1 MKVTKIDGLSHKKFE
16 DKGKL
21 VKFNNENKEEKSN
34 NDSNKETKTEMEKRI
49 EKLKE
54 LKLDNYIKNPEN
66 AKNEDKNAEEE
77 TKIRRTNLKKYFS
90 EIILREEDEKYVLVK
105 SKKFKNINQEID
117 YYDIK
122 KKENQQEIFNVLKEI
137 LELEIEE
144 NQEEENID
152 FDSEKL
158 KEAFEKDFVKK
169 VSKIEV
175 VKKSLE
181 INRANYKKTL
191 VEIGN
196 DKYENVKGENK
207 RSRIYEYY
215 KKSEIHEKFRKNII
229 EAFEKLYTE
238 ENIKELYSKIE
249 EVLKKTYLKSVVR
262 EFYQNEIIGES
273 EFSEKGKD
281 GISILYNQITKS
293 NEKKEK
299 FVEFLENI
307 GNLELKDLT
316 KSQIFYKYF
325 LENEELNDENV
336 KYIFSYFVEIEVN
349 KLLKENVYKI
359 KRFNEGNKK
368 RIENIFEYGKLKKL
382 IVYKLENKLNNYV
395 RNCGKYNYHMEN
407 GDIATSDINM
417 KNRQTE
423 AFLRSILGVSSF
435 GYFSLRNIL
444 GVNDNDFYEMEEEL
458 TEDERK
464 NENFILKKAK
474 EDITS
479 KNIFEKVVDKSFEKK
494 GIYQIKE
501 NLKMFYG
508 NIFEKVDKD
517 ELKKFF
523 VNMLEAITSVRHRIV
538 HYNINTNSEN
548 IFDFSNIEVSKL
560 LKNIFE
566 KEIDTR
572 ELKLK
577 IFRQLNSAGVFDY
590 WESWVIKKYL
600 ENVKFEFVNK
610 NVPFVPSFKKL
621 YDRID
626 NLKGWNALKLGNN
639 INIPKRKE
647 AKDSQIYLLKNIY
660 YGEFV
665 EKFVNDNKNFEKI
678 VKEIIEIN
686 RGAGTNK
693 KTGFYKLEKFE
704 TLKANK
710 PIEYLEKLQSLHKIS
725 YDKEKIEEDKDIY
738 VDFVQK
744 IFLKGFVNYL
754 KKLDS
759 LKSLNLLNLRKDETI
774 TDKKS
779 VHDEKLK
786 LWENSGSNL
795 SKMPEEIYE
804 YVKKIKISN
813 INYNDRMS
821 IFYLLLKLIDYREL
835 TNLRG
840 NLEKYESMNKNK
852 IYSEELT
859 IINLVNLDNNKVR
872 TNFSLEAEDI
882 GKFLK
887 SSITIKNIAQLNNFS
902 KIFADG
908 ENVIKHRS
916 FYNIKK
922 YGILDLL
929 EKMIARADL
938 KISKEEIKKY
948 NNLQVELK
956 RNDFYKIQEE
966 IHKKYNQNPCSI
978 KNKKDFEKY
987 KKVIEKIQDYTQL
1000 KNKIEFNDLNLL
1012 QSLIFRIL
1020 HRLAGYTSL
1029 WERDLQFKLKGEFPE
1044 DKYIDEIFSFD
1055 NNKNEKYKDGS
1066 IVFKYADFLIEKEE
1080 EKLGEVLKKNK
1091 RNKRKKEIIEKDGLE
1106 IRNYIAH
1113 FNYLPNAEKS
1123 ILEILE
1129 ELRELLKHDRKLKNA
1144 VMKSIKDIFKEYG
1157 FIVEFEI
1164 SHESNSKKIKVL
1176 NVKSEKI
1183 RHLKNNKLET
1193 TRNSE
1198 DLCKLVKVMLEYK
1211 EAYK

>member
-16 DKGKL
+16 DEGKL
-21 VKFNNENKEEKSN
+21 VKFRNNKNINEIKERLK
-34 NDSNKETKTEMEKRI
+34 
-49 EKLKE
+49 KLKE

-66 AKNEDKNAEEE
+66 VKNKDKDAEKE

-90 EIILREEDEKYVLVK
+90 EIILRKEDEKYILK
-105 SKKFKNINQEID
+105 KTKKFKDINQEID
-117 YYDIK
+117 YYDVKSK
-122 KKENQQEIFNVLKEI
+122 KNQQEIFDVLKEI
-137 LELEIEE
+137 LELKIKETEKEEI
-144 NQEEENID
+144 IT

-158 KEAFEKDFVKK
+158 KKVFGEDFVKK
-169 VSKIEV
+169 EAKIKAIE
-175 VKKSLE
+175 KSLK
-181 INRANYKKTL
+181 INKANYKKDSIK
-191 VEIGN
+191 IGD
-196 DKYENVKGENK
+196 DKYSNVKGENK
-207 RSRIYEYY
+207 RSRVYEYY
-215 KKSEIHEKFRKNII
+215 KKSETHEKFRKNII

-249 EVLKKTYLKSVVR
+249 EVFKKTHLKSIVR

-273 EFSEKGKD
+273 EFSKKDENGK
-281 GISILYNQITKS
+281 SILYNQIEDS
-293 NEKKEK
+293 IKKDEN

-307 GNLELKDLT
+307 ENLQLKELT

-325 LENEELNDENV
+325 LENEELDDENIKNV
-336 KYIFSYFVEIEVN
+336 FCYFVEIEVN
-349 KLLKENVYKI
+349 NLLRVNVYKASKIYQNKI
-359 KRFNEGNKK
+359 K
-368 RIENIFEYGKLKKL
+368 NIFGYNKLKKL

-417 KNRQTE
+417 RNRQTE
-423 AFLRSILGVSSF
+423 AFLRSIIGVSSF

-444 GVNDNDFYEMEEEL
+444 GVNDDDFYETEEDL
-458 TEDERK
+458 TKKERR
-464 NENFILKKAK
+464 NLEKAK
-474 EDITS
+474 EDITI
-479 KNIFEKVVDKSFEKK
+479 KNTFDEVVVKSFQKK
-494 GIYQIKE
+494 GIYNIKE

-508 NIFEKVDKD
+508 DSFDNADKD
-517 ELKKFF
+517 ELKQFF
-523 VNMLEAITSVRHRIV
+523 VNMLNAITSIRHRVV
-538 HYNINTNSEN
+538 HYNMNTNSEN
-548 IFDFSNIEVSKL
+548 IFNFSGIEVSKL
-560 LKNIFE
+560 LKSIFE
-566 KEIDTR
+566 KETDKR

-590 WESWVIKKYL
+590 WENRKIDKYL
-600 ENVKFEFVNK
+600 ENIEFKFVNK
-610 NVPFVPSFKKL
+610 NIPFVPSFTKL
-621 YDRID
+621 YNRID
-626 NLKGWNALKLGNN
+626 NLKGNNALNLGY

-647 AKDSQIYLLKNIY
+647 ARDSQIYLLKNIY

-665 EKFVNDNKNFEKI
+665 EKFVNNNDNFEKI
-678 VKEIIEIN
+678 FKEIIEIN
-686 RGAGTNK
+686 KKAGTNT
-693 KTGFYKLEKFE
+693 KTKFYKLEKFE
-704 TLKANK
+704 TLKANT
-710 PIEYLEKLQSLHKIS
+710 PTEYLEKLQSLHEIS

-759 LKSLNLLNLRKDETI
+759 LKSLNLLNLKKDEVI

-779 VHDEKLK
+779 FYDEKLK

-795 SKMPEEIYE
+795 SKMPKEIYD
-804 YVKKIKISN
+804 YIKKIKIN
-813 INYNDRMS
+813 KINYSDRMS

-840 NLEKYESMNKNK
+840 NLEKYESMNKNE

-887 SSITIKNIAQLNNFS
+887 TETSIRNINQLNNFS
-902 KIFADG
+902 EIFADG

-929 EKMIARADL
+929 EKIVDKADL
-938 KISKEEIKKY
+938 KITKEEIKKY
-948 NNLQVELK
+948 ENLQNELK
-956 RNDFYKIQEE
+956 RNDFYKIQER
-966 IHKKYNQNPCSI
+966 IHRNYNQKPFLI
-978 KNKKDFEKY
+978 KNNEKDFNDY
-987 KKVIEKIQDYTQL
+987 KKAIENIQNYTQL

-1012 QSLIFRIL
+1012 QSLLFRIL

-1029 WERDLQFKLKGEFPE
+1029 WERDLQFKLKGEYPE
-1044 DKYIDEIFSFD
+1044 NKYIDEIFNFD
-1055 NNKNEKYKDGS
+1055 NSKNKIYNEKNERGGS
-1066 IVFKYADFLIEKEE
+1066 IVSKYGYFLAEKD
-1080 EKLGEVLKKNK
+1080 GEIQESRARDKKK
-1091 RNKRKKEIIEKDGLE
+1091 KKIIKKEGLE

-1113 FNYLPNAEKS
+1113 FNYIPDATKS

-1129 ELRELLKHDRKLKNA
+1129 ELRELLKYDRKLKNA
-1144 VMKSIKDIFKEYG
+1144 VMKSIKDIFREYG
-1157 FIVEFEI
+1157 FIVEFTI
-1164 SHESNSKKIKVL
+1164 SHTKNGKEIKVCS
-1176 NVKSEKI
+1176 VKSEKI
-1183 RHLKNNKLET
+1183 KHLKNNELIT

-1198 DLCKLVKVMLEYK
+1198 DLCDLVKIMLEYK
-1211 EAYK
+1211 ELQK

>member
-1 MKVTKIDGLSHKKFE
+1 
-16 DKGKL
+16 
-21 VKFNNENKEEKSN
+21 
-34 NDSNKETKTEMEKRI
+34 
-49 EKLKE
+49 
-54 LKLDNYIKNPEN
+54 
-66 AKNEDKNAEEE
+66 
-77 TKIRRTNLKKYFS
+77 
-90 EIILREEDEKYVLVK
+90 
-105 SKKFKNINQEID
+105 
-117 YYDIK
+117 
-122 KKENQQEIFNVLKEI
+122 
-137 LELEIEE
+137 
-144 NQEEENID
+144 
-152 FDSEKL
+152 
-158 KEAFEKDFVKK
+158 
-169 VSKIEV
+169 
-175 VKKSLE
+175 
-181 INRANYKKTL
+181 
-191 VEIGN
+191 
-196 DKYENVKGENK
+196 
-207 RSRIYEYY
+207 
-215 KKSEIHEKFRKNII
+215 
-229 EAFEKLYTE
+229 
-238 ENIKELYSKIE
+238 
-249 EVLKKTYLKSVVR
+249 
-262 EFYQNEIIGES
+262 
-273 EFSEKGKD
+273 
-281 GISILYNQITKS
+281 
-293 NEKKEK
+293 
-299 FVEFLENI
+299 
-307 GNLELKDLT
+307 
-316 KSQIFYKYF
+316 
-325 LENEELNDENV
+325 
-336 KYIFSYFVEIEVN
+336 
-349 KLLKENVYKI
+349 
-359 KRFNEGNKK
+359 
-368 RIENIFEYGKLKKL
+368 
-382 IVYKLENKLNNYV
+382 
-395 RNCGKYNYHMEN
+395 
-407 GDIATSDINM
+407 
-417 KNRQTE
+417 
-423 AFLRSILGVSSF
+423 
-435 GYFSLRNIL
+435 
-444 GVNDNDFYEMEEEL
+444 
-458 TEDERK
+458 
-464 NENFILKKAK
+464 
-474 EDITS
+474 
-479 KNIFEKVVDKSFEKK
+479 
-494 GIYQIKE
+494 
-501 NLKMFYG
+501 
-508 NIFEKVDKD
+508 
-517 ELKKFF
+517 
-523 VNMLEAITSVRHRIV
+523 MLEAITSVRHRIV

-590 WESWVIKKYL
+590 WESWKIKKYL
-600 ENVKFEFVNK
+600 ENIEFKFVNK
-610 NVPFVPSFKKL
+610 NIPFVPSFTKL
-621 YDRID
+621 YNRID
-626 NLKGWNALKLGNN
+626 NLKGNNALNLGY

-704 TLKANK
+704 TLKANT

-779 VHDEKLK
+779 FHDEKLK

-948 NNLQVELK
+948 ENLQNELK
-956 RNDFYKIQEE
+956 RNDFYKIQEQ
-966 IHKKYNQNPCSI
+966 IHRNYNQKPFSI
-978 KNKKDFEKY
+978 KKIENKKDFEKY

-1044 DKYIDEIFSFD
+1044 DKYIDEIFNSD
-1055 NNKNEKYKDGS
+1055 GNNNQKYKHGGITD
-1066 IVFKYADFLIEKEE
+1066 KYANFLIEKEE
-1080 EKLGEVLKKNK
+1080 EKSGEILKKNQ
-1091 RNKRKKEIIEKDGLE
+1091 RIKRKKKIKEDLE

-1157 FIVEFEI
+1157 FIVEFTI
-1164 SHESNSKKIKVL
+1164 SHTKNGKKIKVCS
-1176 NVKSEKI
+1176 VKSEKI
-1183 RHLKNNKLET
+1183 KHLKNNELIT

-1198 DLCKLVKVMLEYK
+1198 DLCDLVKIMLEYK
-1211 EAYK
+1211 KLQK

>member
-1 MKVTKIDGLSHKKFE
+1 MKVTKIDGISHKKFE
-16 DKGKL
+16 DEGKL
-21 VKFNNENKEEKSN
+21 VRFTGNFNIKNEMKE
-34 NDSNKETKTEMEKRI
+34 RL

-54 LKLDNYIKNPEN
+54 LKLSNYIKNPEN
-66 AKNEDKNAEEE
+66 VKNKDKNKEEE
-77 TKIRRTNLKKYFS
+77 TKSRRKNLKKYFS
-90 EIILREEDEKYVLVK
+90 EIILRKKEEKYLLK
-105 SKKFKNINQEID
+105 KTRKFKDITEEINYD
-117 YYDIK
+117 DIK
-122 KKENQQEIFNVLKEI
+122 KGENQQKIFDVLKELLEQRINENDKEEI
-137 LELEIEE
+137 L
-144 NQEEENID
+144 N
-152 FDSEKL
+152 FDSVKL
-158 KEAFEKDFVKK
+158 KEAFGEDFIKK
-169 VSKIEV
+169 ESKIKAIEE
-175 VKKSLE
+175 SLE
-181 INRANYKKTL
+181 KNRADYRKEFI
-191 VEIGN
+191 EIEN
-196 DKYENVKGENK
+196 HKYGNVKGKNK

-215 KKSEIHEKFRKNII
+215 KKSENHKKFEDNIR

-238 ENIKELYSKIE
+238 ENIKKLYSKIE
-249 EVLKKTYLKSVVR
+249 EVLKKTHLKSIVR
-262 EFYQNEIIGES
+262 EFYKNEIIGES
-273 EFSEKGKD
+273 EFSKKNGD
-281 GISILYNQITKS
+281 GISILYNQIKDS
-293 NEKKEK
+293 IKKEEN
-299 FVEFLENI
+299 FIEFIENI

-325 LENEELNDENV
+325 LENEELNDENIKFV
-336 KYIFSYFVEIEVN
+336 FCYFVEIEVSD
-349 KLLKENVYKI
+349 LLKGNIYKASKIYENKI
-359 KRFNEGNKK
+359 K
-368 RIENIFEYGKLKKL
+368 NIFEYGKLKNL

-417 KNRQTE
+417 RNRQTE
-423 AFLRSILGVSSF
+423 AFLRSMIGVSSF

-444 GVNDNDFYEMEEEL
+444 GVNDDDFYETEEDL
-458 TEDERK
+458 T
-464 NENFILKKAK
+464 KAK
-474 EDITS
+474 EDITI
-479 KNIFEKVVDKSFEKK
+479 KKTFEEVVDKSFEKK
-494 GIYQIKE
+494 GIHNIKE

-508 NIFEKVDKD
+508 NSFDKAD
-517 ELKKFF
+517 EEELKQFF
-523 VNMLEAITSVRHRIV
+523 VNMLNAITSIRHRVV
-538 HYNINTNSEN
+538 HYNMNTNSEN
-548 IFDFSNIEVSKL
+548 IFNFSDIEVSRL
-560 LKNIFE
+560 LKSIFE
-566 KEIDTR
+566 KETDKR

-590 WESWVIKKYL
+590 WENWKIKKYL
-600 ENVKFEFVNK
+600 ENIKFEFVNK
-610 NVPFVPSFKKL
+610 NILFVPSFTKL
-621 YDRID
+621 YNRID
-626 NLKGWNALKLGNN
+626 DLKAGNALKLGNH
-639 INIPKRKE
+639 IIIPKRKE
-647 AKDSQIYLLKNIY
+647 ARDSQIYLLKNIY

-665 EKFVNDNKNFEKI
+665 EKFVNNNDNFEKI
-678 VKEIIEIN
+678 FREIIKIN
-686 RGAGTNK
+686 KNAGTNTETK
-693 KTGFYKLEKFE
+693 FYKLEKFE
-704 TLKANK
+704 TLKANT
-710 PIEYLEKLQSLHKIS
+710 PTEYLEKLQSLHKIS
-725 YDKEKIEEDKDIY
+725 YDKEKIEEDKDVY

-759 LKSLNLLNLRKDETI
+759 LKSLNLLNLKKDEVI

-779 VHDEKLK
+779 FYDEKLK

-795 SKMPEEIYE
+795 SKMPEEIYN
-804 YVKKIKISN
+804 YIKKIKIN
-813 INYNDRMS
+813 KINYSDRMS

-840 NLEKYESMNKNK
+840 NLEKYESMNKNE

-887 SSITIKNIAQLNNFS
+887 SSIPIKNVAQLNNFS

-966 IHKKYNQNPCSI
+966 IHKKYNQNPFSI
-978 KNKKDFEKY
+978 KKIENKKDFEKY

-1091 RNKRKKEIIEKDGLE
+1091 RNKRKKEIVEKDGLE

-1157 FIVEFEI
+1157 FIVEFTI
-1164 SHESNSKKIKVL
+1164 SHTKNGKKIKVCS
-1176 NVKSEKI
+1176 VKSEKI
-1183 RHLKNNKLET
+1183 KHLKNNELIT
-1193 TRNSE
+1193 TRNSK
-1198 DLCKLVKVMLEYK
+1198 DLCELVKIMLEYK
-1211 EAYK
+1211 EA

>member
-16 DKGKL
+16 VEGKL
-21 VKFNNENKEEKSN
+21 VKFRDNKNINEMKERLK
-34 NDSNKETKTEMEKRI
+34 
-49 EKLKE
+49 KLKE

-66 AKNEDKNAEEE
+66 VKNKDKDAENE
-77 TKIRRTNLKKYFS
+77 TKKRRNNLKKYFS
-90 EIILREEDEKYVLVK
+90 EIILRKEDEKYILK
-105 SKKFKNINQEID
+105 KTKKFKNINQEID
-117 YYDIK
+117 YYDVKSK
-122 KKENQQEIFNVLKEI
+122 KNQQEIFDVLKEI
-137 LELEIEE
+137 KIKETEKEEI
-144 NQEEENID
+144 IT

-158 KEAFEKDFVKK
+158 KKVFGEDFVKK
-169 VSKIEV
+169 EAKIKAIE
-175 VKKSLE
+175 KSLK
-181 INRANYKKTL
+181 INKANYKKDSIK
-191 VEIGN
+191 IGD
-196 DKYENVKGENK
+196 DKYSNVKGENK

-215 KKSEIHEKFRKNII
+215 KKSENLKKFEENIR
-229 EAFEKLYTE
+229 EAFEKLYTK

-249 EVLKKTYLKSVVR
+249 EVLKKTHLKSIVR

-273 EFSEKGKD
+273 EFSKKNGD
-281 GISILYNQITKS
+281 GISILYNQIKDS
-293 NEKKEK
+293 IKKEEN
-299 FVEFLENI
+299 FIEFIENI

-325 LENEELNDENV
+325 LENEELNDENI
-336 KYIFSYFVEIEVN
+336 KFAFCYFVEIEVN
-349 KLLKENVYKI
+349 NLLKENVYKI

-368 RIENIFEYGKLKKL
+368 RIKNIFEYGKLKKL

-444 GVNDNDFYEMEEEL
+444 GVNDDDFYKIEK
-458 TEDERK
+458 DERK

-474 EDITS
+474 EDFTS

-508 NIFEKVDKD
+508 NSFDKVDKD

-704 TLKANK
+704 TLKANTPTK
-710 PIEYLEKLQSLHKIS
+710 YLEKLQSLHKIS
-725 YDKEKIEEDKDIY
+725 YDKEKIEEDKDVY

-929 EKMIARADL
+929 EKIVAKADL
-938 KISKEEIKKY
+938 KIVKEEIKKY
-948 NNLQVELK
+948 ENLQKKLEK
-956 RNDFYKIQEE
+956 NDFYKIQEK
-966 IHKKYNQNPCSI
+966 IHRKYNQKPNLI
-978 KNKKDFEKY
+978 LRTENKKDFNDY
-987 KKVIEKIQDYTQL
+987 KKAIENIQNYTQL

-1012 QSLIFRIL
+1012 QSLLFRIL

-1044 DKYIDEIFSFD
+1044 DKYIDEIFNSD
-1055 NNKNEKYKDGS
+1055 RNNNQKYKSGG
-1066 IVFKYADFLIEKEE
+1066 IAYKYVDFLIEKEE
-1080 EKLGEVLKKNK
+1080 GKRAGKNK
-1091 RNKRKKEIIEKDGLE
+1091 VKKRSEKEGSFI

-1113 FNYLPNAEKS
+1113 FNYIPDAEKS

-1129 ELRELLKHDRKLKNA
+1129 ELRALLKYDRKLKNA

-1157 FIVEFEI
+1157 FIVEFGI
-1164 SHESNSKKIKVL
+1164 SHESNSKKIKVV
-1176 NVKSEKI
+1176 NVESEKI
-1183 RHLKNNKLET
+1183 KHLKNNGLVTK
-1193 TRNSE
+1193 RNSE
-1198 DLCKLVKVMLEYK
+1198 DLCNLVKVMLEYK
-1211 EAYK
+1211 KSLK

>member
-66 AKNEDKNAEEE
+66 AKNEDKNTEEE

-158 KEAFEKDFVKK
+158 KEVFEKDFVKK

-175 VKKSLE
+175 IKKSLE
-181 INRANYKKTL
+181 INKANYKKAL

-249 EVLKKTYLKSVVR
+249 EVLKKTYLKSIVR

-273 EFSEKGKD
+273 EFSKKNGE
-281 GISILYNQITKS
+281 GISILYNQIKNS
-293 NEKKEK
+293 IKKEEN
-299 FVEFLENI
+299 FIEFIENI

-325 LENEELNDENV
+325 LENEELNDENIKFV
-336 KYIFSYFVEIEVN
+336 FCYFVEIEVSN
-349 KLLKENVYKI
+349 LLKENVYKI

-382 IVYKLENKLNNYV
+382 IVSKLENKLNNYV

-417 KNRQTE
+417 RNRQTE
-423 AFLRSILGVSSF
+423 AFLRSIIGVSSF

-444 GVNDNDFYEMEEEL
+444 GVNDDDFYEIEEDL
-458 TEDERK
+458 TEEERK
-464 NENFILKKAK
+464 NESNVLKKAK

-479 KNIFEKVVDKSFEKK
+479 KSIFEKVVDKSFEKK
-494 GIYQIKE
+494 GIHSIKE

-508 NIFEKVDKD
+508 DSFDKANED
-517 ELKKFF
+517 ELKQFF
-523 VNMLEAITSVRHRIV
+523 VNMLNAITSIRHSVV
-538 HYNINTNSEN
+538 HYDMNTNSEN
-548 IFDFSNIEVSKL
+548 VFNFSNIEVSRL
-560 LKNIFE
+560 LKSIFE
-566 KEIDTR
+566 KETDKR

-590 WESWVIKKYL
+590 WENWKIKKYL
-600 ENVKFEFVNK
+600 ENIKFEFVNK
-610 NVPFVPSFKKL
+610 NVPFVPSFTKL
-621 YDRID
+621 YNRID
-626 NLKGWNALKLGNN
+626 NLKGSNALNLGY

-647 AKDSQIYLLKNIY
+647 ARDSQIYLLKNVY
-660 YGEFV
+660 YGGFV
-665 EKFVNDNKNFEKI
+665 EKFVNNNDNFEKI
-678 VKEIIEIN
+678 FREIIEIN
-686 RGAGTNK
+686 KKAGTNT
-693 KTGFYKLEKFE
+693 KTKFYKLEKFE
-704 TLKANK
+704 TLKANA
-710 PIEYLEKLQSLHKIS
+710 PIEYLEKLQSLHQIN
-725 YDKEKIEEDKDIY
+725 YDREKIEEDKDIY

-744 IFLKGFVNYL
+744 IFLKGFINYL
-754 KKLDS
+754 QKSNS
-759 LKSLNLLNLRKDETI
+759 LKPLNLLNLKKDEVI
-774 TDKKS
+774 NSEKS
-779 VHDEKLK
+779 SYDEKLK
-786 LWENSGSNL
+786 QWENNGSNL
-795 SKMPEEIYE
+795 SEMPKEIYK
-804 YVKKIKISN
+804 YIKEIN
-813 INYNDRMS
+813 INKTNYSDRMS
-821 IFYLLLKLIDYREL
+821 IFYLLLKLIDHKEL

-852 IYSEELT
+852 IYSEELN
-859 IINLVNLDNNKVR
+859 IVNLVSLDNNKVR
-872 TNFSLEAEDI
+872 TNFSVEAEDI

-887 SSITIKNIAQLNNFS
+887 TETSIKNINQLNNFS
-902 KIFADG
+902 GIFADG

-922 YGILDLL
+922 YGVLDLL
-929 EKMIARADL
+929 EKIVAKADL
-938 KISKEEIKKY
+938 KITKEEIKKY
-948 NNLQVELK
+948 ENLQKKLEK
-956 RNDFYKIQEE
+956 NDFYKIQEN
-966 IHKKYNQNPCSI
+966 IHRKYNQKPNSI
-978 KNKKDFEKY
+978 SRIENKKDFNDY
-987 KKVIEKIQDYTQL
+987 KKNIKNIQNYTQL

-1113 FNYLPNAEKS
+1113 FNYIPNAEKS
-1123 ILEILE
+1123 ILEMLE
-1129 ELRELLKHDRKLKNA
+1129 ELRNLLKYDRKLKNA

-1183 RHLKNNKLET
+1183 KHLKNNKLET

-1211 EAYK
+1211 EA

>member
-1 MKVTKIDGLSHKKFE
+1 MKVTKIDGISHKKFE
-16 DKGKL
+16 DEGKL
-21 VKFNNENKEEKSN
+21 VRFTGNFNIKNEMKE
-34 NDSNKETKTEMEKRI
+34 RL

-54 LKLDNYIKNPEN
+54 LKLSNYIKNPEN
-66 AKNEDKNAEEE
+66 VKNEDENVEKE
-77 TKIRRTNLKKYFS
+77 TKQRRKNLKTFFS
-90 EIILREEDEKYVLVK
+90 EIILRKENEKYMLIK
-105 SKKFKNINQEID
+105 TKKFKNTNQEID
-117 YYDIK
+117 FYDIK
-122 KKENQQEIFNVLKEI
+122 SKERRQEIFDALNEI
-137 LELEIEE
+137 LVYIEE
-144 NQEEENID
+144 NEKEETIT
-152 FDSEKL
+152 FDSKKLEKAFGEDFIK
-158 KEAFEKDFVKK
+158 KE
-169 VSKIEV
+169 SKIKAIEE
-175 VKKSLE
+175 SLE
-181 INRANYKKTL
+181 KNRADYRKDY
-191 VEIGN
+191 VELEN
-196 DKYENVKGENK
+196 EKYEDVKGQNK
-207 RSRIYEYY
+207 RSLVFEYY
-215 KKSEIHEKFRKNII
+215 KNPENREKFKENIKY
-229 EAFEKLYTE
+229 AFENLYTE
-238 ENIKELYSKIE
+238 ENIKNLYLEIKEIFE
-249 EVLKKTYLKSVVR
+249 KVHLKSEVR
-262 EFYQNEIIGES
+262 YFYQNEIIGES
-273 EFSEKGKD
+273 EFSEKD
-281 GISILYNQITKS
+281 EEGISILYKQIINS
-293 NEKKEK
+293 VEKKEK
-299 FVEFLENI
+299 FIEFLQKVKI
-307 GNLELKDLT
+307 KDLT

-407 GDIATSDINM
+407 GDMATSDINM
-417 KNRQTE
+417 RNRQTE
-423 AFLRSILGVSSF
+423 AFLRSIIGVSSF

-444 GVNDNDFYEMEEEL
+444 GVNDDDFYEIEEDL
-458 TEDERK
+458 TEK
-464 NENFILKKAK
+464 ENNLLENAKK
-474 EDITS
+474 DITN
-479 KNIFEKVVDKSFEKK
+479 KNFFKEVVDKSFEKK

-508 NIFEKVDKD
+508 NSFDKVDKD

-577 IFRQLNSAGVFDY
+577 IFRQLNSASVFDY
-590 WESWVIKKYL
+590 WENWKIKKYL
-600 ENVKFEFVNK
+600 KNIEFKFANK
-610 NVPFVPSFKKL
+610 NIPFVPSFTKL
-621 YDRID
+621 YNRID
-626 NLKGWNALKLGNN
+626 NLKGSNALNLGY

-647 AKDSQIYLLKNIY
+647 ARDSQIYLLKNIY

-678 VKEIIEIN
+678 VEEIIEIN

-693 KTGFYKLEKFE
+693 RTGFYKLEKFE
-704 TLKANK
+704 TLKANT
-710 PIEYLEKLQSLHKIS
+710 PTEYLEKLQSLHKIS

-795 SKMPEEIYE
+795 SKIPEEIYE

-902 KIFADG
+902 EIFADG

-929 EKMIARADL
+929 EKIVAKADL
-938 KISKEEIKKY
+938 KITKEEIKKY
-948 NNLQVELK
+948 ENLQNELK
-956 RNDFYKIQEE
+956 RNDFYKIQEQ
-966 IHKKYNQNPCSI
+966 IHRNYNQKPFSI
-978 KNKKDFEKY
+978 KKIENKKDFEKY

-1157 FIVEFEI
+1157 FIVEFTI
-1164 SHESNSKKIKVL
+1164 SHTKNGKKIKVCS
-1176 NVKSEKI
+1176 VKSEKI
-1183 RHLKNNKLET
+1183 KHLKNNELIT
-1193 TRNSE
+1193 TKNSE
-1198 DLCKLVKVMLEYK
+1198 DLCELVKIMLEYK
-1211 EAYK
+1211 EA